1 MIWSLS
7 DNGRNEGGR
16 QEQGKA
22 GQSNF
27 QAGGTAWKRSLCGGR
42 GEGRAYWW
50 NRRPVWPEQR
60 GRVEQSEMRLGRA
73 WGAPPGR
80 EF

>member
-16 QEQGKA
+16 QGQGKA

-27 QAGGTAWKRSLCGGR
+27 QAGETDWKRSPSGGR
-42 GEGRAYWW
+42 GEGRAYWR
-50 NRRPVWPEQR
+50 NRRLVWPEFR
-60 GRVEQSEMRLGRA
+60 G
-73 WGAPPGR
+73 
-80 EF
+80 

>member
-42 GEGRAYWW
+42 ERVGPIGGTGGQCGLSSEGEWEKVR
-50 NRRPVWPEQR
+50 
-60 GRVEQSEMRLGRA
+60 SERY
-73 WGAPPGR
+73 
-80 EF
+80 EI